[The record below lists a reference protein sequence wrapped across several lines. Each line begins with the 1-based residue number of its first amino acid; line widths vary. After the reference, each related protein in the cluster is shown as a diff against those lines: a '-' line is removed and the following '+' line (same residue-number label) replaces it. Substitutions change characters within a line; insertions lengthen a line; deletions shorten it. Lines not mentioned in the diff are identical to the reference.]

1 MRISD
6 WSSDV
11 CSSDLLFPQPMEGEA
26 LAQPRGNGGVHGGRH
41 ENSGTNHGPPINAR
55 SPSLHPLRH
64 EVGRPSSS
72 KAAVA
77 TLSSGTFSEPSRSEE
92 HTSELQSLMRLSY
105 AVFCLQKKNKQK
117 NQKITKCKVNQ
128 THYNIKEFKNIIKRI
143 DHKSYNQTHIHSKY
157 TIHTQIQ

>member
-1 MRISD
+1 
-6 WSSDV
+6 
-11 CSSDLLFPQPMEGEA
+11 MEGEA

-77 TLSSGTFSEPSRSEE
+77 TLTSGTFSEPSIRSRYKAARASSIRVIGVVSVTKMAIRISWNIGREIGRA
-92 HTSELQSLMRLSY
+92 SCGDSLLQY
-105 AVFCLQKKNKQK
+105 V
-117 NQKITKCKVNQ
+117 
-128 THYNIKEFKNIIKRI
+128 
-143 DHKSYNQTHIHSKY
+143 
-157 TIHTQIQ
+157 